1 MFDIYLKQLLK
12 IFGIMTLQLI
22 YWVSGSAETVL
33 RAMIPLYMTLS
44 MSQFLTPML
53 MVVVDEK
60 EKRIKESMKMVGLRD
75 SVFWYL

>member
-1 MFDIYLKQLLK
+1 MNPTLDIRQLPK
-12 IFGIMTLQLI
+12 PEN
-22 YWVSGSAETVL
+22 SGSAETVL